1 MNTAIKASN
10 IAATLEPLKGQ
21 VAAVTRILNHEG
33 ILSYSGHVAA
43 RVPGRDAL
51 IIHGINDSRSGVVP
65 EQMGIVDFDL
75 NVIEGPRGYKP
86 PRETYIHSEI
96 FRARPDVNASVH
108 IHSDACV
115 MFTMVEGVDLQLI
128 KSHAVRWRTGIPVH
142 ADPSHIKSAKQG
154 AAVAKT
160 LGDCYGALIRAHGGV
175 IVAEDVPGLL
185 VDAVHFDENA
195 KACLQAA
202 SLGKIRPLTKAELDL
217 LGENNDNRAQHIYKL
232 WSYYVGK
239 AIEDGIVPDGW
250 EGLAQE
256 AVY

>member
-65 EQMGIVDFDL
+65 EQIGIVDFDL
-75 NVIEGPRGYKP
+75 NVIEGPKGYKP

-217 LGENNDNRAQHIYKL
+217 LGENNDNRGQHIYKL

>member
-21 VAAVTRILNHEG
+21 LAAVTRILNHEG

-75 NVIEGPRGYKP
+75 NVIEGPKGYKP
-86 PRETYIHSEI
+86 PRETFIHSEI

-142 ADPSHIKSAKQG
+142 ADPSHIKSAQQG
-154 AAVAKT
+154 AAIAQT
-160 LGDCYGALIRAHGGV
+160 LGNCYGALIRAHGGV

-202 SLGKIRPLTKAELDL
+202 ALGKIRALTKAELDL
-217 LGENNDNRAQHIYKL
+217 LGENNDNRGQHVYKL

>member
-1 MNTAIKASN
+1 MNTALKTSN

-21 VAAVTRILNHEG
+21 LAAVTRILNHEG

-75 NVIEGPRGYKP
+75 NVIEGPKGYKP
-86 PRETYIHSEI
+86 PRETYIHSEV

-128 KSHAVRWRTGIPVH
+128 KSHAVRWRSGIPVH
-142 ADPSHIKSAKQG
+142 ADPSHIKSAEQG
-154 AAVAKT
+154 AAIAKT
-160 LGDCYGALIRAHGGV
+160 LGNCYGALIRAHGGLL
-175 IVAEDVPGLL
+175 VAEDVPGLL

-202 SLGKIRPLTKAELDL
+202 ALGKIKALTKAELDL
-217 LGENNDNRAQHIYKL
+217 LGENNDNRGQHVYKL

-239 AIEDGIVPDGW
+239 AIEDGVVPDGW